1 MTGKKEYTSL
11 SVNKT
16 DRDILDSFGV
26 DHGGLSP
33 SASLALIL
41 AQPDIYM
48 RWHAGQHENDK
59 TNTSV
64 VTG

>member
-1 MTGKKEYTSL
+1 MTVKKEYTSL

-16 DRDILDSFGV
+16 DRDILDSFGE
-26 DHGGLSP
+26 DHGNLSP

-48 RWHAGQHENDK
+48 RWHEVQHKQIATEN
-59 TNTSV
+59 V
-64 VTG
+64 